1 MKGFADYL
9 LEMNEYNQLLSD
21 INKGVR
27 SINVSGISETQKAH
41 MIFSLCIH
49 AEKPCVIVAY
59 SDLQAKKLYEDMQF
73 FVGDHAKLF
82 PSKEYIFYEVE
93 AYSTDIIRQ
102 RFEVLDA
109 LCSAPKNTIVI
120 TTEKAL
126 RQIIMPSEIY
136 KKNIKALTIGMIY
149 ELQALVEDFIVM
161 GYERVDMVEGRGQFS
176 VRGGIVDFYPLISEY
191 AYRIEFFDDEIDS
204 IRVLD
209 TITQRSVDK
218 VKEVRVGP
226 AREALLTK
234 QQVDN
239 ITIQLNKIVHKV
251 EAKINRGM
259 QPEILEATLTHLK
272 ADIEKFKQQH
282 YFASLDKYLPFIYSE
297 QSTILEYLGGNAIT
311 FIDEPLKIEQQVKAT
326 TFEFNETIKAMMEKG
341 LVIEDTSR
349 LMIDETDYISRI
361 LERKCINLS
370 TLTRTKKDD
379 VESSTIN
386 ITGKI
391 LHSFH
396 GKLEFLYEDLER
408 WKKNKY
414 RIVIL
419 AGTKNRGIELV
430 KILEERNIHSV
441 YMDEI
446 NEVMPEGQIVI
457 TQGSLTKGF
466 EYPLIRFVIISDKEI
481 FKQHSKRKS
490 KKRKKSAAT
499 IKSFTDLNVG
509 DFIVHQNHGIGRYM
523 GSERLIVEGITK
535 DYLKIKY
542 QGDDYLY
549 VPTNQLDL
557 VQKYIGGENKRVR
570 LHKLGGADWTKAKAK
585 VKKSVQNLAKGLI
598 ELYATRQS
606 IKGHAYSNDTTWQR
620 QFEDTFPYEETQDQL
635 RCIREVK
642 EDMENIGC
650 MDRLLC
656 GDVGYGK
663 TEIAMRAAFKAVMD
677 GKQVAY
683 LVPTTI
689 LAQQHYSN
697 FTQRMKDFPVTV
709 EMLSRFRSPSEQ
721 KNIIKRLKTGE
732 IDIIIGTHRIIQKD
746 LLFRDLGLLIID
758 EEQRFGVTHK
768 EKLKEIRKNIDVLT
782 LTATPIPRTLHMSM
796 IGVRDMSIL
805 EEPPEDRYPV
815 QTYVLE
821 YNNALIRDAIL
832 KEISR
837 GGQVYYLFNR
847 VRGIYKVAENLRQM
861 IPDAKI
867 AVAHGQMNER
877 ELEDIMLKVLNG
889 KIDVL
894 VCTTIIETG
903 LDIPNVNT
911 IIIEDADRMGL
922 SQLYQLRGRVGRS
935 NRLAY
940 AYICYKKDKVLQE
953 SAEKRLQAIKEFTEF
968 GAGFKI
974 AMRDLEIRGAGNIL
988 GPEQHG
994 HMDAV
999 GYDMYCKLLEESV
1012 RELKGEQVIEQ
1023 IETTV
1028 ELNVDA
1034 YIPDTYIKRDS
1045 HRVDIYKRIASIQNL
1060 QDAYDVEEEIE
1071 DRYGDLPASVRN
1083 LIQIALIKTLANQLR
1098 ISVITQKDNRIL
1110 IYFYNQNHLDMKA
1123 IFELVENYKGT
1134 MLFNASDKPY
1144 LSYNVIKKYKTKILD
1159 NIKIILQKLK
1169 QLQSV

>member
-1 MKGFADYL
+1 MKGFADFI

-21 INKGVR
+21 IKKGVR
-27 SINVSGISETQKAH
+27 SIDVSGISETQKAH
-41 MIFSLCIH
+41 MIFSLCLH
-49 AEKPCVIVAY
+49 TEKPSIIVTY

-73 FVGDHAKLF
+73 FVGDRAKLF

-102 RFEVLDA
+102 RLEVLNS
-109 LCSAPKNTIVI
+109 LCTAPEKTIVI

-136 KKNIKALTIGMIY
+136 KKNIKTLTMGLVC
-149 ELQALVEDFIVM
+149 ELQSLVEDFIVM

-176 VRGGIVDFYPLISEY
+176 MRGGIVDFYPIISEC

-209 TITQRSVDK
+209 IMTQRSVDK

-226 AREALLTK
+226 AREAILTK
-234 QQVDN
+234 KHVDR
-239 ITIQLNKIVHKV
+239 IVTQINDIARKV
-251 EAKINRGM
+251 EGRIAKGKYAD
-259 QPEILEATLTHLK
+259 ILEGTLKHLK

-282 YFASLDKYLPFIYSE
+282 YFASLDKYLPLIYSE
-297 QSTILEYLGGNAIT
+297 QSTILEYLSGNTIT
-311 FIDEPLKIEQQVKAT
+311 FLDEPLKIEHQIKST

-349 LMIDETDYISRI
+349 LMIDKTDFMTQIVDGKRIS
-361 LERKCINLS
+361 LS
-370 TLTRTKKDD
+370 ALIRTKKDNIA
-379 VESSTIN
+379 SSTIN

-430 KILEERNIHSV
+430 KILEEKNIHSI
-441 YMDEI
+441 YMDEL

-481 FKQHSKRKS
+481 FRQNKKRKS
-490 KKRKKSAAT
+490 KKTKKSAST

-523 GSERLIVEGITK
+523 GSEKLIVEGITK

-542 QGDDYLY
+542 QGDDFLY
-549 VPTNQLDL
+549 VPTNQLDI
-557 VQKYIGGENKRVR
+557 VQKYIGGESKRVR

-585 VKKSVQNLAKGLI
+585 VKKSVQDLAKGLI

-606 IKGHAYSNDTTWQR
+606 IKGHAFSSDTTWQR

-635 RCIREVK
+635 RCICEVK
-642 EDMENIGC
+642 EDMENVRC

-697 FTQRMKDFPVTV
+697 FTKRMNKFPITV

-721 KNIIKRLKTGE
+721 KNIIKKLKTGE
-732 IDIIIGTHRIIQKD
+732 IDIIIGTHRILQKD
-746 LLFRDLGLLIID
+746 LLFKDVGLLIID

-821 YNNALIRDAIL
+821 YNHALIRDAIL

-837 GGQVYYLFNR
+837 RGQVYYLYNR
-847 VRGIYKVAENLRQM
+847 VQGIYKVAESLRQM

-867 AVAHGQMNER
+867 AVGHGQMNER
-877 ELEDIMLKVLNG
+877 ELEDIMLKVLHG
-889 KIDVL
+889 EIDVL

-1012 RELKGEQVIEQ
+1012 RELKGEKIIEQ

-1045 HRVDIYKRIASIQNL
+1045 HRVDIYKKIASIQNL

-1083 LIQIALIKTLANQLR
+1083 LIQIALIKSLANQLR
-1098 ISVITQKDNRIL
+1098 ISAITQKENRIL
-1110 IYFYNQNHLDMKA
+1110 IQFYNHNHLDMRA
-1123 IFELVENYKGT
+1123 IFELVENYKGQ

-1144 LSYNVIKKYKTKILD
+1144 LSYKYKNKILD
-1159 NIKIILQKLK
+1159 NIKIILQNLK